1 MSNDTLLPDLSTTA
15 SNGAGARPA
24 RELKLWAAIGVLSI
38 ALLATAG
45 LLIWDRPGSA
55 APPSANPTTSTG
67 PAGMSTAG
75 LAPRQ
80 PFVEDGPSTGAQPSV
95 VTAPSD
101 VVTAP
106 RAAPAA
112 QPAAA
117 PQGAR
122 APTAVPAAAMGAPVA
137 RAPAPV
143 CGTCGVVESVTPVH
157 HAAPPTGVGAVAGG
171 VLGGVLGNQ
180 IGGGSGRAL
189 ATVAGVVGGGYVGHQ
204 VEKSARTT
212 TSYRIGVRMDDGR
225 LRNVTR
231 GAPVAV
237 GSRVTVSGGGTL
249 RLAGNG
255 TAGGG

>member
-55 APPSANPTTSTG
+55 TPPSANPTASTR

-80 PFVEDGPSTGAQPSV
+80 PFVEDGPSTGARPSV
-95 VTAPSD
+95 VTAPRD
-101 VVTAP
+101 VVMAP
-106 RAAPAA
+106 RA
-112 QPAAA
+112 
-117 PQGAR
+117 

-143 CGTCGVVESVTPVH
+143 CGTCGVVESVTPVR

>member
-1 MSNDTLLPDLSTTA
+1 MSNDTILPDLSTTA

-55 APPSANPTTSTG
+55 TPPSANPTASTR

-95 VTAPSD
+95 VTAPRD
-101 VVTAP
+101 VVMAP
-106 RAAPAA
+106 RA
-112 QPAAA
+112 
-117 PQGAR
+117 

-143 CGTCGVVESVTPVH
+143 CGTCGVVESVTPVR

>member
-1 MSNDTLLPDLSTTA
+1 MSNDALLPDLPTTA

-55 APPSANPTTSTG
+55 TPPSANPSASTR

-80 PFVEDGPSTGAQPSV
+80 PFDEDGPSTGAQPSV
-95 VTAPSD
+95 VTAPRD
-101 VVTAP
+101 VVMAP
-106 RAAPAA
+106 RA
-112 QPAAA
+112 
-117 PQGAR
+117 

-143 CGTCGVVESVTPVH
+143 CGTCGVVESVTPVR